1 MAITAVGWHKH
12 TNKRVYQHLRKGHGK
27 QGSRGAGDADA
38 RFIVETANGR
48 RTRRYVTKDAVLAKK
63 PVVYRCARRLTE
75 GKGKEVCYRMGKKYK
90 GRREYV
96 MIEWENLSPVQRR
109 KESIRRGYGRSN
121 RL

>member
-12 TNKRVYQHLRKGHGK
+12 TNKRVYHHQRR
-27 QGSRGAGDADA
+27 GSRGTDVADA
-38 RFIVETANGR
+38 LFIVETANGQ

-63 PVVYRCARRLTE
+63 PVVYRCAMRLKE
-75 GKGKEVCYRMGKKYK
+75 GKGKGMCYRLGKYNAKL

-109 KESIRRGYGRSN
+109 KDSIRRGYGRSN
-121 RL
+121 K